1 MSYLSR
7 VFLNKKVGM
16 AALQSEFSPSVTY
29 VDSSFVLS
37 DCGKQVTIDLSSHSI
52 KGYTERQAK
61 LRGIIHELTK
71 LEDQMSMYRASVE
84 FNKAFK

>member
-7 VFLNKKVGM
+7 VFLNKKTGM
-16 AALQSEFSPSVTY
+16 AALQSEFSPSLTY

-52 KGYTERQAK
+52 KGFTERQAK
-61 LRGIIHELTK
+61 LRLIINELQK
-71 LEDQMSMYRASVE
+71 LEDQMGMYRASAE
-84 FNKAFK
+84 FKKAFK

>member
-52 KGYTERQAK
+52 KGFVERQAK
-61 LRGIIHELTK
+61 LSLIINELSK
-71 LEDQMSMYRASVE
+71 LEDEMAQYRASGE
-84 FNKAFK
+84 FKKAFK